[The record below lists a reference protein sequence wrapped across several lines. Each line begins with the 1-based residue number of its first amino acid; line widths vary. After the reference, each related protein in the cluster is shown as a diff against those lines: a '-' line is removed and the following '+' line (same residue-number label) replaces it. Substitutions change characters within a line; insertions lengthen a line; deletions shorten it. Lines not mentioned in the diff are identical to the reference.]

1 MKGVPM
7 RKKTIKCL
15 SDEMFWFLI
24 YALPLLVLAFMSFKF
39 GAMTSISDVMSNI
52 GLDVISNNFVFTS
65 LSEIFG
71 SSGIVPMFS
80 ADIIHFMSYLV
91 CVWILHI
98 AVDVLLWLPRWFH
111 SIMKGEE

>member
-1 MKGVPM
+1 MKGVLM

-15 SDEMFWFLI
+15 TDEVFWFLV
-24 YALPLLVLAFMSFKF
+24 YAMPLLILAFSAFKF
-39 GAMTSISDVMSNI
+39 GAMTSITDVMSSI
-52 GLDVISNNFVFTS
+52 GLDVISNNFVFST
-65 LSEIFG
+65 LSDIFG
-71 SSGIVPMFS
+71 LSGIVPMFS

-91 CVWILHI
+91 CVWILHV